1 MNKIFICITIVA
13 LFLVSCAPKS
23 NQEMTSQ
30 AGGIVPKPD
39 EKREIKPSERANMM
53 ILMQAETA
61 AEELDEVIVIPPKD
75 KKTAPQ

>member
-13 LFLVSCAPKS
+13 LFLVSCAHKS
-23 NQEMTSQ
+23 NQNPSQ
-30 AGGIVPKPD
+30 SGGIVPKPD
-39 EKREIKPSERANMM
+39 EKREVKPSERANMM